1 MNRKPGWQLKLSV
14 LIASLV
20 LVGASE
26 EVLAGSHTVREVKIS
41 GSGIAQIHLDGV
53 PPKGALEFDYVRD
66 IVQLSIQNATIY
78 PAKILHSDSGDE
90 SFSKV
95 FAYQYAPNLV
105 RIRFTVG
112 GKAEAY
118 RGKVKLEQKGKML
131 TVRFPDGI
139 AATSGQADREQSLL
153 AKVLSQAASVGI
165 SAEEKPAAQEIK
177 AVKPSEA
184 PIQEAAASTVESKP
198 VSESKTA
205 KLTGS
210 RSNPSSQLG
219 GARSGVS
226 PMRSLFAMFLV
237 VGGLGMVLVYVKGR
251 KKGVQGKRNS
261 ESWFSQVLSGSKRNT
276 SYIEVLASHALGPK
290 QSITVVRI
298 RDQKFVLGVTQDSV
312 QLITQLDS
320 DEADL
325 DVLEDPKV
333 ADSIGKLFGSKPKGM
348 PATPSSALL
357 SAEPAIKIPE
367 PAIDLGASFNSLLK
381 SSTGAGA
388 VIARSAYGQQ
398 QAPAAEVQTQKNNG
412 IRNRLRQQ
420 VQEMGK
426 I

>member
-1 MNRKPGWQLKLSV
+1 MNRKPGWQLKLSGFV
-14 LIASLV
+14 AGIV
-20 LVGASE
+20 LVGFGTTAW
-26 EVLAGSHTVREVKIS
+26 AGSHTVREVKIP
-41 GSGIAQIHLDGV
+41 GNGVAQIHLDGV
-53 PPKGALEFDYVRD
+53 PPKGALELDYVRD
-66 IVQLSIQNATIY
+66 IVQLSIQNSTIY
-78 PAKILHSDSGDE
+78 PAKILHSDSGE
-90 SFSKV
+90 EAFSKV

-112 GKAEAY
+112 GKADVY

-131 TVRFPDGI
+131 TVRFPEAI
-139 AATSGQADREQSLL
+139 ANQGDQSDREQSLL
-153 AKVLSQAASVGI
+153 AKVLGQAASVGKQV
-165 SAEEKPAAQEIK
+165 EEKPATPE
-177 AVKPSEA
+177 VKEA
-184 PIQEAAASTVESKP
+184 KPVEVP
-198 VSESKTA
+198 VSEAVAPVAETKPA
-205 KLTGS
+205 KLTGT
-210 RSNPSSQLG
+210 RANPAPQLG

-226 PMRSLFAMFLV
+226 PLRSLFAMFLV
-237 VGGLGMVLVYVKGR
+237 VGGLGMVLVYVKSR
-251 KKGVQGKRNS
+251 KKGVQGKRNGD
-261 ESWFSQVLSGSKRNT
+261 SWFSQVLSGAKRNT

-348 PATPSSALL
+348 PAVPSSALL
-357 SAEPAIKIPE
+357 SPEPAIKIPE

-388 VIARSAYGQQ
+388 VIARTAYNQQ
-398 QAPAAEVQTQKNNG
+398 QSPASEAPSQKGSG

>member
-1 MNRKPGWQLKLSV
+1 MNRKPGWQLKITLF
-14 LIASLV
+14 IA
-20 LVGASE
+20 GA
-26 EVLAGSHTVREVKIS
+26 LGAAGSASAVAGTHTVREVKIP
-41 GSGIAQIHLDGV
+41 GNGVAQIHLDGV

-66 IVQLSIQNATIY
+66 IVQLSIQNSTIY

-90 SFSKV
+90 AFSKV

-112 GKAEAY
+112 GKADVY

-131 TVRFPDGI
+131 TVRFPAAI
-139 AATSGQADREQSLL
+139 ADQKGQADREQSLL
-153 AKVLSQAASVGI
+153 AKVLGQAASVGNPV
-165 SAEEKPAAQEIK
+165 AEQPVAPEIK
-177 AVKPSEA
+177 ATEPVAIP
-184 PIQEAAASTVESKP
+184 AAESKP
-198 VSESKTA
+198 A
-205 KLTGS
+205 KLTGA
-210 RSNPSSQLG
+210 RVNPAPQLG
-219 GARSGVS
+219 GARSSVS

-237 VGGLGMVLVYVKGR
+237 VGGLGMVLVYVKSR
-251 KKGVQGKRNS
+251 KKGVPGKRNGD
-261 ESWFSQVLSGSKRNT
+261 SWFSQVLSGAKRNT

-333 ADSIGKLFGSKPKGM
+333 ADSIGKLFGSKPKSM
-348 PATPSSALL
+348 PAVPGSALL
-357 SAEPAIKIPE
+357 NPEPVIKIPE

-388 VIARSAYGQQ
+388 VIARSAYQQ
-398 QAPAAEVQTQKNNG
+398 QAPAAEAPIQKGSG

>member
-1 MNRKPGWQLKLSV
+1 MNRKPGWQLKLGFF
-14 LIASLV
+14 ITGFF
-20 LVGASE
+20 LVGASKSAM
-26 EVLAGSHTVREVKIS
+26 AGSHTVREVKIP
-41 GSGIAQIHLDGV
+41 GGGIAQIHLDGV

-78 PAKILHSDSGDE
+78 PAKILHSESGDE
-90 SFSKV
+90 AFSKV

-112 GKAEAY
+112 GKADVY
-118 RGKVKLEQKGKML
+118 RGKVKLEQKGKIL
-131 TVRFPDGI
+131 TVRFPDAIVGSR
-139 AATSGQADREQSLL
+139 ALPDREQSLL
-153 AKVLSQAASVGI
+153 AKVLGQAASVG
-165 SAEEKPAAQEIK
+165 SPVEEKVAAQEVK
-177 AVKPSEA
+177 AAKPVEA
-184 PIQEAAASTVESKP
+184 PGNDAPAPVIESKP
-198 VSESKTA
+198 A
-205 KLTGS
+205 KLTGT
-210 RSNPSSQLG
+210 RTPTAPQLG
-219 GARSGVS
+219 GAKSGVS
-226 PMRSLFAMFLV
+226 AMRSLFAMFLV
-237 VGGLGMVLVYVKGR
+237 VGGLGMVLLYVKSR
-251 KKGVQGKRNS
+251 KKGAPGKRNGD
-261 ESWFSQVLSGSKRNT
+261 SWFSQVLSGAKRNT

-325 DVLEDPKV
+325 DVLEDPMV
-333 ADSIGKLFGSKPKGM
+333 ADSIGKLFGSKPKGI
-348 PATPSSALL
+348 PAAPSSVLL
-357 SAEPAIKIPE
+357 NPEPAIKIPE

-388 VIARSAYGQQ
+388 VIARSAYSQQ
-398 QAPAAEVQTQKNNG
+398 QAPAADSRVQAQKGGG